1 MAIDLFLYPRT
12 ITIKRQA
19 VVASIGATGTY
30 GGVQAATETTV
41 VTDLPAS
48 IQYFSTSIPNE
59 SGMPGNSYG
68 RGRYRIFIPIE
79 FGGIKSLGIQK
90 SDTVIDDL
98 SERYQV
104 HAPYWDSLGWAL
116 SADLVEV

>member
-1 MAIDLFLYPRT
+1 MPADSFLYPRT

-19 VVASIGATGTY
+19 EMPTIGATETY

-41 VTDLPAS
+41 IDGLPAS
-48 IQYFSTSIPNE
+48 IQYYSTSLPNE
-59 SGMPGNSYG
+59 SGMPGNAYG

-79 FGGIKSLGIQK
+79 YGGVKSIGVHR

-98 SERYQV
+98 GFRYQV
-104 HAPYWDSLGWAL
+104 HSPYFDSLGWAL
-116 SADLVEV
+116 HCDMVEV

>member
-1 MAIDLFLYPRT
+1 MPVDRFIYPRDV
-12 ITIKRQA
+12 TIKRQA
-19 VVASIGATGTY
+19 VVSSIGATGTY

-41 VTDLPAS
+41 IEGLPAN
-48 IQYFSTSIPNE
+48 IEYFSTSIPNE

-79 FGGIKSLGIQK
+79 YGGVKSLGIKK

-98 SERYQV
+98 GERYQV
-104 HAPYWDSLGWAL
+104 HAPYWNSLGWAL
-116 SADLVEV
+116 SGDLVEV